1 MTPHNPITVRISHS
15 AHVTINTYTIL
26 RVTPQHTTSTL
37 LSYIT
42 RPLFT
47 QSITSSLDCEVDS
60 VNSFVILWRVYP
72 FLRSRCCLQSRL
84 FYATGDLQGIDIQ
97 RHLYLR
103 TMTNKRFEHRSS
115 LEECFDI
122 PPLSFEEPMS
132 QHPYYYDIDCLQQEL
147 YITVR
152 YDYDR
157 DGREILVVELNCMGS
172 LPLRKSRKG
181 GRSIQTLGQDTYSY
195 LSAVFLSKEVLM
207 RCW

>member
-1 MTPHNPITVRISHS
+1 
-15 AHVTINTYTIL
+15 
-26 RVTPQHTTSTL
+26 
-37 LSYIT
+37 
-42 RPLFT
+42 
-47 QSITSSLDCEVDS
+47 
-60 VNSFVILWRVYP
+60 
-72 FLRSRCCLQSRL
+72 
-84 FYATGDLQGIDIQ
+84 
-97 RHLYLR
+97 
-103 TMTNKRFEHRSS
+103 
-115 LEECFDI
+115 
-122 PPLSFEEPMS
+122 MS

-157 DGREILVVELNCMGS
+157 DGREILVVEVNCMGS